1 MVQDTITDPILQG
14 GHITHTQTIMLTPM
28 PFTMQQVTIQDI
40 TQQMVIVVSQI
51 IVETHIIKMPTTQ
64 DMGTTLTLEY
74 IMQDTTLLDM
84 AIILMGQVLTLTQHH
99 IMQETI
105 LLGMALTLTGQALTL
120 TGQVPTLIQHI
131 QEITLL
137 ALVITLTQQGIL
149 QETMR
154 LVPRLDTR
162 TTVRS
167 LLLVVLLEMLG
178 QKTPEEQ
185 VQLEVLGE
193 SSLSVELWVM
203 PATR

>member
-1 MVQDTITDPILQG
+1 MLATTAQGLIL
-14 GHITHTQTIMLTPM
+14 
-28 PFTMQQVTIQDI
+28 DI
-40 TQQMVIVVSQI
+40 TRQMHIVVLLTI
-51 IVETHIIKMPTTQ
+51 PETHIIKITTMLDMAVTLTGQATTQ
-64 DMGTTLTLEY
+64 EITMLDMAITLTQ
-74 IMQDTTLLDM
+74 QDTTL
-84 AIILMGQVLTLTQHH
+84 TQR
-99 IMQETI
+99 IQETT
-105 LLGMALTLTGQALTL
+105 LLGMALTLMGQGLTL

-178 QKTPEEQ
+178 QKTPEDQ
-185 VQLEVLGE
+185 AQPEVLGE
-193 SSLSVELWVM
+193 LSLSVEPSVM

>member
-1 MVQDTITDPILQG
+1 
-14 GHITHTQTIMLTPM
+14 
-28 PFTMQQVTIQDI
+28 MQ
-40 TQQMVIVVSQI
+40 
-51 IVETHIIKMPTTQ
+51 E
-64 DMGTTLTLEY
+64 
-74 IMQDTTLLDM
+74 TTLLGR
-84 AIILMGQVLTLTQHH
+84 AIILMGQVPTLIQHHIMQETTLLGMVLILMGQVLTLT
-99 IMQETI
+99 
-105 LLGMALTLTGQALTL
+105 GQA
-120 TGQVPTLIQHI
+120 PTPMEHI

-178 QKTPEEQ
+178 QKTPEQ
-185 VQLEVLGE
+185 QAQLGVLGE
-193 SSLSVELWVM
+193 SSLSVEPSVM